1 MRKIH
6 LMVALVIVL
15 GAVLGACGTTADDG
29 HTDHE
34 HGSNE
39 AVTFDVNVIEIKGA
53 TDGIEPPEVDPAS
66 LSTGYKFKA
75 PGEYDADNPE
85 KWQVSSYF
93 YSPGELVVNQGDE
106 VTLRTFVLNG
116 DVHATWLEAPDGSK
130 IEGTEITM
138 NRGRQYDVQF
148 TADQVG
154 YYTWTCG
161 NHAPTM
167 TAKILVI
174 PN

>member
-1 MRKIH
+1 MRKIQ
-6 LMVALVIVL
+6 LITALVIVL
-15 GAVLGACGTTADDG
+15 SVILGACGTTSDEG
-29 HTDHE
+29 NMGHE
-34 HGSNE
+34 HGSNDS
-39 AVTFDVNVIEIKGA
+39 VTFDVNVIEIKGA
-53 TDGIEPPEVDPAS
+53 TDGIDPPEVDPAS

-75 PGEYDADNPE
+75 PGEYDVDNPE

-116 DVHATWLEAPDGSK
+116 DVHETWLEAPDGSK
-130 IEGTEITM
+130 VPGAEVTM
-138 NRGRQYDVQF
+138 NRGRQYEVQF
-148 TADQVG
+148 TADQAG
-154 YYTWTCG
+154 YYTWICG

-167 TAKILVI
+167 TAKILVL